1 MGDLFFHIQKYRKF
15 PEEKAKFYFSE
26 IAYALSSLHVQNI
39 LYLDLKPENV
49 LMDDKGHVILTDF
62 GFSFINSLFQLFDI
76 DITQS
81 KIEKNIESD
90 PKKKIVTGTP
100 EYLCFEIYEIFLSIE

>member
-26 IAYALSSLHVQNI
+26 IALALDHLHVQNV

-49 LMDDKGHVILTDF
+49 LLDEKGHLALADF
-62 GFSFINSLFQLFDI
+62 GFSTINTLLQLFDI
-76 DITQS
+76 DATQM
-81 KIEKNIESD
+81 KVENE
-90 PKKKIVTGTP
+90 PKKKIINGTP
-100 EYLCFEIYEIFLSIE
+100 EYLCIK